1 LEYKFASAVDA
12 PSTGTV
18 RLSGGA
24 ALAYTGLGYPPD
36 DFVVSGGGAGFFL
49 ADSGFASVY
58 TSLPLSQQLSGAPG
72 RVNEVVVGLAPE
84 ADPTVIAAELTAA
97 LAAAEPPISATVTL
111 GADEI
116 SYRVLYE
123 DIEQDEEFWTI
134 IAMLM
139 LVGAT
144 FAALNLISRVVE
156 GERREIGIGMA
167 LGKRTWTLAV
177 RPLLL
182 GLEIAVVGV
191 VLGLLIGWLLTIPL
205 EGLFTSLLPLP
216 VWETPL
222 VLAPFARAA
231 AFGVLLPMVAV
242 AWPVWRAV
250 RVEPVDAIRVG
261 HLAARGAGWSGLL
274 RRVPVPGRSYWE
286 MPLRNLLRT
295 PRRTVLTALGVAMA
309 ITVTITVSGLIDSF
323 TATID
328 EAEAEVTTTAPDR
341 LSVRLDTF
349 RPLDDPV
356 LAQVSA
362 LPGVAEVI
370 PGLAVGA
377 RGAGGD
383 VDLLVEV
390 LDPVSAPWRPTVI
403 DGEAGDGLLL
413 TAPALRDLGAAVGD
427 EVTLTHPVVT
437 PTGVALTDSR
447 FRVAGVHPYPLRP
460 VAYLDPVSAEV
471 FGLTGATNQLT
482 VLPDGDADPDA
493 VRRALF
499 EVPAVAGVTSPASL
513 ADAFRE
519 AVDEFVGIL
528 AVVALVTVAL
538 VLLIAFN
545 AASISADERRREHA
559 TMFAY
564 GLRSRTVLGMSMT
577 ESALLGVLGT
587 AFGVALGSVV
597 LRWMVLSQL
606 PDTLPEIGLTVDL
619 SRGSL
624 VQAAALGVIALAV
637 APLFTARRL
646 RHMDVPGT
654 LRVVE

>member
-1 LEYKFASAVDA
+1 MVLAISLVIALGTGTYAALIGTSTWRTQSNDASFEALAFHDVRVTLTTGATVQEGRLAGLLRALPSAAAVAAAEERLAVPTLVEVGESLVSGRLVGSGSGAQPLTVNRVHIEEGAAPAAGQPAGVLEYKFASAVDA
-12 PSTGTV
+12 PPTGTV

-24 ALAYTGLGYPPD
+24 PLAYTGLGYPPD

-58 TSLPLSQQLSGAPG
+58 TSLPLSQQVSGATG
-72 RVNEVVVGLAPE
+72 QVNELVVGLAPDAE
-84 ADPTVIAAELTAA
+84 PTAIAGELSAA

-111 GADEI
+111 GTEEI

-139 LVGAT
+139 LIGAT

-167 LGKRTWTLAV
+167 LGKPTWTLAV

-222 VLAPFARAA
+222 VLAPFVRAA

-274 RRVPVPGRSYWE
+274 RRVPMPGRSYWE

-323 TATID
+323 SATID
-328 EAEAEVTTTAPDR
+328 EAEAEVTTTSPDR
-341 LSVRLDTF
+341 LSVRLDTY
-349 RPLDDPV
+349 RPLNDPV
-356 LAQVSA
+356 LADVAA

-370 PGLAVGA
+370 PGLVVGA
-377 RGAGGD
+377 RGAN
-383 VDLLVEV
+383 
-390 LDPVSAPWRPTVI
+390 
-403 DGEAGDGLLL
+403 GDGGE
-413 TAPALRDLGAAVGD
+413 PATWTFSWRSS
-427 EVTLTHPVVT
+427 T
-437 PTGVALTDSR
+437 
-447 FRVAGVHPYPLRP
+447 
-460 VAYLDPVSAEV
+460 
-471 FGLTGATNQLT
+471 
-482 VLPDGDADPDA
+482 
-493 VRRALF
+493 RRARH
-499 EVPAVAGVTSPASL
+499 GSP
-513 ADAFRE
+513 
-519 AVDEFVGIL
+519 
-528 AVVALVTVAL
+528 
-538 VLLIAFN
+538 
-545 AASISADERRREHA
+545 
-559 TMFAY
+559 
-564 GLRSRTVLGMSMT
+564 
-577 ESALLGVLGT
+577 
-587 AFGVALGSVV
+587 
-597 LRWMVLSQL
+597 
-606 PDTLPEIGLTVDL
+606 P
-619 SRGSL
+619 
-624 VQAAALGVIALAV
+624 
-637 APLFTARRL
+637 
-646 RHMDVPGT
+646 
-654 LRVVE
+654 